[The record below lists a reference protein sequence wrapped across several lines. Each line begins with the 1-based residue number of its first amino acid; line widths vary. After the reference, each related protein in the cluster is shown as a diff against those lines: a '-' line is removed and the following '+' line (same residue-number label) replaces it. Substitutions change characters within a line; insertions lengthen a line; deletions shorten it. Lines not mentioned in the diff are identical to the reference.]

1 MKIVLDT
8 NVVVSALVWGGLP
21 YKLIE
26 MAAAGDVEL
35 CTSPAL
41 LTELRDVLGRG
52 HLAWR
57 LATQR
62 ASVEEAIARY
72 AELAISVSPLTTPRV
87 VPDDADDDHVVAAAV
102 ASGADLL
109 VTGDRQLLAVG
120 AHQRMRIVGVSEA
133 LRVLTQ

>member
-1 MKIVLDT
+1 VKIVLDT

-26 MAAAGDVEL
+26 TTAAGDVEL

-41 LTELRDVLGRG
+41 LTELRDVIGRE
-52 HLAWR
+52 HLASR

-62 ASVEEAIARY
+62 ASVEAAVALY

-87 VPDDADDDHVVAAAV
+87 VPGDADDDHVVAAAV

-109 VTGDRQLLAVG
+109 VPGDRPLLAVG
-120 AHQRMRIVGVSEA
+120 AHQRVRILGVSEA
-133 LRVLTQ
+133 LRVLTT

>member
-1 MKIVLDT
+1 VKIVLDT

-41 LTELRDVLGRG
+41 LTELRDVLGRE
-52 HLAWR
+52 HLASR

-62 ASVEEAIARY
+62 ASVEVAVGLY
-72 AELAISVSPLTTPRV
+72 AELAISVSPLATPRV
-87 VPDDADDDHVVAAAV
+87 VPGDADDDQVVAAAV

-109 VTGDRQLLAVG
+109 VTGDRPLLAVG
-120 AHQRMRIVGVSEA
+120 AFQRVRIVGVSEA
-133 LRVLTQ
+133 LRVLTT